1 MTKSFLI
8 ITIGINFSRHNMLT
22 HLKDKKNS
30 TSKAN
35 DPLAKKWLEIEKKQK
50 RNLNFKRKTTDLYQ
64 MFKDDILQEEHKLVE
79 LLGQETR
86 HLMSFLPRKSFTQWQ
101 KEELAS
107 WIESNLDTLSTH
119 PFGDAEL
126 AHDLRKEYS
135 DFLVASTEQIDEDV
149 DFDETLLAEMRALC
163 EEMFLGEVSFSDKE
177 LADFIRDPAIFQ
189 QAFQAFLE
197 AKNDEEL
204 ESEGFSGDD
213 SEYSSSKEYN
223 YEEDSREDKQQSK
236 LKSLFN
242 SSNLN
247 KLYKI
252 LANRLHP
259 DKERN
264 EQLRAE
270 KSVLMA
276 QLVKAKKEKDAYTI
290 ISMFHQF
297 VPESE
302 LSLFDGNDQ
311 ELTQALIKLLNEK
324 LKTLDQENHEQ
335 KYNNGLESL
344 VWQKFSGRSKK
355 ATQENI
361 DTHLA
366 DLEDSH
372 TRLNYYIHEVT
383 TVKLLKEI
391 LSERYEQKNFNPFT
405 NANFSLDKM
414 FR

>member
-1 MTKSFLI
+1 
-8 ITIGINFSRHNMLT
+8 MLT

-30 TSKAN
+30 SSKAN

-50 RNLNFKRKTTDLYQ
+50 RNANLKRKMTDLYQ
-64 MFKDDILQEEHKLVE
+64 VFKDDILDEERRLVE

-86 HLMSFLPRKSFTQWQ
+86 HLMSFLSRKSFTQWQ
-101 KEELAS
+101 KEELAN
-107 WIESNLDTLSTH
+107 WIESNLETLSTH
-119 PFGDAEL
+119 PFGNADL
-126 AHDLRKEYS
+126 ANDIRNEYS
-135 DFLVASTEQIDEDV
+135 DFLVASAESNDKDIDL
-149 DFDETLLAEMRALC
+149 DEESLAEMRELC
-163 EEMFLGEVSFSDKE
+163 EEMFLGELSFSDE
-177 LADFIRDPAIFQ
+177 QLANFIRDPETFK

-197 AKNDEEL
+197 AKHDEDA
-204 ESEGFSGDD
+204 EGLFGDD
-213 SEYSSSKEYN
+213 SQDDYSTEEP
-223 YEEDSREDKQQSK
+223 YEEHSREEVQQQNK

-264 EQLRAE
+264 EHLRAE
-270 KSVLMA
+270 KSELMA
-276 QLVKAKKEKDAYTI
+276 QLVKAKKDKDAYTI

-302 LSLFDGNDQ
+302 LSLFDGNNQ
-311 ELTQALIKLLNEK
+311 ELSEALIKLLNEK

-335 KYNNGLESL
+335 KYNSSLESL
-344 VWQKFSGRSKK
+344 IWQKFSGRSKK
-355 ATQENI
+355 IIQENI
-361 DTHLA
+361 DCHLA

-391 LSERYEQKNFNPFT
+391 LSERYEQNSFNPF
-405 NANFSLDKM
+405 ADAHFSLDDLANI

>member
-1 MTKSFLI
+1 
-8 ITIGINFSRHNMLT
+8 MLT

-30 TSKAN
+30 SSKAN

-50 RNLNFKRKTTDLYQ
+50 RNANFKRKMTNLYQ
-64 MFKDDILQEEHKLVE
+64 VFKDDILQEEHKFVE

-86 HLMSFLPRKSFTQWQ
+86 HLMTFMSRKSFTQWQ
-101 KEELAS
+101 KEELS
-107 WIESNLDTLSTH
+107 NWIESNLDNLSTY
-119 PFGDAEL
+119 PFGNAEL
-126 AHDLRKEYS
+126 VRDLRNEYGDS
-135 DFLVASTEQIDEDV
+135 LSACTQKIDDDV
-149 DFDETLLAEMRALC
+149 DLDKELLAEMRALC
-163 EEMFLGEVSFSDKE
+163 EEMFLGELSFSDEE
-177 LADFIRDPAIFQ
+177 LASFIRDPAVFQ
-189 QAFQAFLE
+189 QAFQEFSD
-197 AKNDEEL
+197 KKRDEDHED
-204 ESEGFSGDD
+204 EGFSDD
-213 SEYSSSKEYN
+213 DYSTEDP
-223 YEEDSREDKQQSK
+223 YEEHCREKEDQQQNK

-264 EQLRAE
+264 EHLRAE
-270 KSVLMA
+270 KSELMA
-276 QLVKAKKEKDAYTI
+276 QLVKAKKDKDAYTI

-311 ELTQALIKLLNEK
+311 ELSEALIKLLNEK
-324 LKTLDQENHEQ
+324 LKTLDQENYEQ
-335 KYNNGLESL
+335 KHNNSIESL

-355 ATQENI
+355 IVQENI
-361 DTHLA
+361 DSHLS

-372 TRLNYYIHEVT
+372 TRLNYYINEVT

-391 LSERYEQKNFNPFT
+391 LSERYEKNSFNPFA
-405 NANFSLDKM
+405 NADFSLDDLANM

>member
-1 MTKSFLI
+1 
-8 ITIGINFSRHNMLT
+8 MLT

-50 RNLNFKRKTTDLYQ
+50 RNANLKRKMTDLYQ
-64 MFKDDILQEEHKLVE
+64 VFKDDILDEEQRLVE

-86 HLMSFLPRKSFTQWQ
+86 HLMSFLSRKSFTQWQ
-101 KEELAS
+101 KEELAN
-107 WIESNLDTLSTH
+107 WIESNLETLSTH
-119 PFGDAEL
+119 PFGNADL
-126 AHDLRKEYS
+126 ANDIRHEYS
-135 DFLVASTEQIDEDV
+135 DFLVASAESNYKDIDL
-149 DFDETLLAEMRALC
+149 DEESLAEMRELC
-163 EEMFLGEVSFSDKE
+163 EEMFLGELSFSDE
-177 LADFIRDPAIFQ
+177 QLANFIRDPETFK

-197 AKNDEEL
+197 AKDDEDD
-204 ESEGFSGDD
+204 EGLFGDD
-213 SEYSSSKEYN
+213 SQDDYSTEEP
-223 YEEDSREDKQQSK
+223 YEEQCREEAQQQNK

-264 EQLRAE
+264 EHLRAE
-270 KSVLMA
+270 KSELMA
-276 QLVKAKKEKDAYTI
+276 QLVKAKKDKDAYTI

-302 LSLFDGNDQ
+302 LSLFDGNNQ
-311 ELTQALIKLLNEK
+311 ELSEALIKLLNEK

-335 KYNNGLESL
+335 KYNSSLESL
-344 VWQKFSGRSKK
+344 IWQKFSGRSKK
-355 ATQENI
+355 IIQENI
-361 DTHLA
+361 DCHLA

-391 LSERYEQKNFNPFT
+391 LSERYEKNSFNPFA
-405 NANFSLDKM
+405 NADFSLDDLDNM

>member
-1 MTKSFLI
+1 
-8 ITIGINFSRHNMLT
+8 MLT

-30 TSKAN
+30 SSKAN

-50 RNLNFKRKTTDLYQ
+50 RNANLKRKMTDLYQ
-64 MFKDDILQEEHKLVE
+64 VFKDDILDEERRLVE

-86 HLMSFLPRKSFTQWQ
+86 HLMSFLSRKSFTQWQ
-101 KEELAS
+101 KEELAN
-107 WIESNLDTLSTH
+107 WIESNLETLSTH
-119 PFGDAEL
+119 PFGNADL
-126 AHDLRKEYS
+126 ANDIRNEYS
-135 DFLVASTEQIDEDV
+135 DFLVASAESNDKDIDL
-149 DFDETLLAEMRALC
+149 DEESLAEMRELC
-163 EEMFLGEVSFSDKE
+163 EEMFLGELSFSDE
-177 LADFIRDPAIFQ
+177 QLANFIRDPETFK

-197 AKNDEEL
+197 AKHDEDD
-204 ESEGFSGDD
+204 EGLFGDD
-213 SEYSSSKEYN
+213 SQDDYSTEEP
-223 YEEDSREDKQQSK
+223 YEEHSREEVQQQNK

-264 EQLRAE
+264 EHLRAE
-270 KSVLMA
+270 KSELMA
-276 QLVKAKKEKDAYTI
+276 QLVKAKKDKDAYTI

-302 LSLFDGNDQ
+302 LSLFDGNNQ
-311 ELTQALIKLLNEK
+311 ELSEALIKLLNEK

-335 KYNNGLESL
+335 KYNSSLESL
-344 VWQKFSGRSKK
+344 IWQKFSGRSKK
-355 ATQENI
+355 IIQENI
-361 DTHLA
+361 DCHLA

-391 LSERYEQKNFNPFT
+391 LSERYEQNSFNPF
-405 NANFSLDKM
+405 ADAHFSLDDLDNM

>member
-1 MTKSFLI
+1 
-8 ITIGINFSRHNMLT
+8 MLT

-30 TSKAN
+30 SSKAN

-50 RNLNFKRKTTDLYQ
+50 RNANLKRKMTDLYQ
-64 MFKDDILQEEHKLVE
+64 VFKDDILDEERRLVE

-86 HLMSFLPRKSFTQWQ
+86 HLMSFLSRKSFTQWQ
-101 KEELAS
+101 KEELAN
-107 WIESNLDTLSTH
+107 WIESNLETLSTH
-119 PFGDAEL
+119 PFGNADL
-126 AHDLRKEYS
+126 ANDIRNEYS
-135 DFLVASTEQIDEDV
+135 DFLVASAESNDKDIDL
-149 DFDETLLAEMRALC
+149 DEESLAEMRELC
-163 EEMFLGEVSFSDKE
+163 EEMFLGELSFSDE
-177 LADFIRDPAIFQ
+177 QLANFIRDPETFK

-197 AKNDEEL
+197 AKHDEDA
-204 ESEGFSGDD
+204 EGLFGDD
-213 SEYSSSKEYN
+213 SQDDYSTEEP
-223 YEEDSREDKQQSK
+223 YEEQCREEVQQQNK

-264 EQLRAE
+264 EHLRAE
-270 KSVLMA
+270 KSELMA
-276 QLVKAKKEKDAYTI
+276 QLVKAKKDKDAYTI

-302 LSLFDGNDQ
+302 LSLFDGNNQ
-311 ELTQALIKLLNEK
+311 ELSEALIKLLNEK

-335 KYNNGLESL
+335 KYNSSLESL
-344 VWQKFSGRSKK
+344 IWQKFSGRSKK
-355 ATQENI
+355 IIQENI
-361 DTHLA
+361 DCHLA

-391 LSERYEQKNFNPFT
+391 LSERYEQNSFNPF
-405 NANFSLDKM
+405 ADAHFSLDDLDNM